1 MYYYKDVN
9 DITPVEEYDGVYF
22 KRDDLYRPF
31 DPEPLNGGK
40 VRQCITLIKANLDKI
55 KKEHNSCVATVT
67 SVNSPQG
74 IIIARVCQEFG
85 LRCIIGVGGPG
96 KNDNNICNAIR
107 DFGGEI
113 ITLSPMAYDNVLYS
127 KLMELHQHENFFVIK
142 FGINVSES
150 TEIRD
155 YISNQV
161 INIPDELEN
170 LVIPTGSGI
179 CAGAILHGI
188 KKFEKKVKNVYV
200 VQIAGYD
207 RTATINKIESTIPY
221 IYLPYEKFPYSKKL
235 KIFIRPDFQLDTVY
249 ESKAYHWMINSPHP
263 ITTYKFG
270 KLPVPESD
278 HIQIGNKKTL
288 FWCVG
293 NASMYR

>member
-1 MYYYKDVN
+1 MYYKNVN

-40 VRQCITLIKANLDKI
+40 VRQCITLIKANLEKI
-55 KKEHNSCVATVT
+55 KRDYDSTVATVT

-74 IIIARVCQEFG
+74 IIIARVCKEFG
-85 LRCIIGVGGPG
+85 LKCIIGVGGPG
-96 KNDNNICNAIR
+96 KNNNNICQEIR
-107 DFGGEI
+107 RCGAEI
-113 ITLSPMAYDNVLYS
+113 ITLSGIAYDNVLYK
-127 KLMELHQHENFFVIK
+127 KLMELNRNFFVIK

-161 INIPDELEN
+161 ENIPDDLEN

-179 CAGAILHGI
+179 CAGAILYGI
-188 KKFEKKVKNVYV
+188 KKFNKKVKNVYI
-200 VQIAGYD
+200 VQIAGYNRID
-207 RTATINKIESTIPY
+207 TINKIESSVPY
-221 IYLPYEKFPYSKKL
+221 IYLPYNKFPYSKKL

-249 ESKAYHWMINSPHP
+249 ESKAYHWMTNFPHP
-263 ITTYKFG
+263 DIDYKWG
-270 KLPVPESD
+270 KLYRPDESLLSPL
-278 HIQIGNKKTL
+278 QGKTL

>member
-1 MYYYKDVN
+1 MYYKNVD

-40 VRQCITLIKANLDKI
+40 VRQCITLIKANLEKI
-55 KKEHNSCVATVT
+55 KRDYDSTVATVT

-74 IIIARVCQEFG
+74 IIIARVCKEFG
-85 LRCIIGVGGPG
+85 LKCIIGVGGPG
-96 KNDNNICNAIR
+96 KNDNNICKEIR
-107 DFGGEI
+107 RCGGEI
-113 ITLSPMAYDNVLYS
+113 ITLSGIAYDNVLYK
-127 KLMELHQHENFFVIK
+127 KLMDLKRNFFVIK

-161 INIPDELEN
+161 ENIPDDLDN

-179 CAGAILHGI
+179 CAGAILYGI
-188 KKFEKKVKNVYV
+188 KKFNKKVKNIYI
-200 VQIAGYD
+200 VQIAGYN
-207 RTATINKIESTIPY
+207 RTDTINKIESTVPY
-221 IYLPYEKFPYSKKL
+221 IYLPYNKFPYSKKL

-249 ESKAYHWMINSPHP
+249 ESKAYHWMINSPHSDDV
-263 ITTYKFG
+263 YKFG
-270 KLPVPESD
+270 KLTKPENCD
-278 HIQIGNKKTL
+278 IQIGYKKTL